1 MVQAKRFE
9 TASGFN
15 SWAQKNRIKKEE
27 IVAIVPHGDSVTEVF
42 YDLDVK
48 CPTYYTYTYT
58 PPYTFTS
65 PYTFISPYTLT
76 SPISCTTSAL
86 DSTSN
91 TTTTTGNST
100 LN

>member
-27 IVAIVPHGDSVTEVF
+27 IIAIVPHGDSVTEVF

-65 PYTFISPYTLT
+65 PISG
-76 SPISCTTSAL
+76 TTSAL

>member
-27 IVAIVPHGDSVTEVF
+27 IIAIVPHGDSVTEVF

-65 PYTFISPYTLT
+65 P
-76 SPISCTTSAL
+76 ISCTTST

-91 TTTTTGNST
+91 TTTTAGNST

>member
-27 IVAIVPHGDSVTEVF
+27 IIAIVPHGDSVTEVF

-65 PYTFISPYTLT
+65 
-76 SPISCTTSAL
+76 TTSAL